1 MINSGDAVK
10 VLIFQSHSWFF
21 WQPTFT
27 LRHLTSINS
36 GMGVCVHTCVCTG
49 AESLNCVQFFGSPW
63 TVASQTPPSMG
74 FPRQEY
80 WSGLP
85 FSTSGDLP
93 NLGIEYTSLASPVL
107 AGRFFPTVPPGKPKV

>member
-1 MINSGDAVK
+1 
-10 VLIFQSHSWFF
+10 
-21 WQPTFT
+21 
-27 LRHLTSINS
+27 
-36 GMGVCVHTCVCTG
+36 MGVCVHACVCTG
-49 AESLNCVQFFGSPW
+49 AESLNSVQLFGSPW

-85 FSTSGDLP
+85 FSTPGDLP
-93 NLGIEYTSLASPVL
+93 DLGIEYTSLASAVL